1 MAGDVPRVAS
11 KLRRARLMS
20 GALPGW
26 ITIRGLRCDGRQG
39 VAAERRAQ
47 SSEYLVDISCHSDLS
62 RAVAL
67 DDLAAAVDIAAI
79 AATVRRRRARRGTR
93 ARREAASRRPRRG
106 GGVGRDRAHARQC
119 GAWPFLRTYS
129 AFSIARAK
137 STSRHARRRAACI
150 ACPSG
155 SSSPATMSTRE
166 AGVARRRAGIAS
178 SRHAKARSWPVVAA
192 SLCGR
197 CVPPIRIPCAALQRA
212 IRPSTGRAGRH
223 LRCCVTRSSTRRS
236 ASSLPAN
243 TRIRRVSD
251 TRLVPIAPRKKPGFE
266 TLAIHAGQEPEGL
279 YGAVTVPIFQTSTYA
294 QEAVGKHKG
303 YDYARTGNPTRT
315 ALEICLAAL
324 EDGKWGLAFGS
335 GMAAT
340 DAIAHTLSA
349 GDHVVLSD
357 DVYGGTYRL
366 YKRMYEQL
374 GVALTPVDMRRLDAV
389 RRAMRNSTKV
399 VWIESP
405 SNPTMKVVDIA
416 ALSEIA
422 HKGKALAV
430 VDNTFAS
437 PYLQNP
443 LAHGADL
450 VLHST
455 TKYIGGHSDVVG
467 GAIAG
472 NDPALRERLAY
483 LQNAAGGVPGPLDAW
498 LVLRGAKTLAVRM
511 ERHSANGQAVAE
523 WLAEHPKVTRV
534 NYPGL
539 TSHPQHALARKQM
552 RLFGGMLSF
561 EVRGGEVAAKR
572 LSGRTKIFALA
583 ESLGGVESLIEV
595 PLAMT
600 HGSVKGTKLA
610 PPAGLVR
617 LSVGIETVSDLI
629 ADLAQAIG

>member
-1 MAGDVPRVAS
+1 MPKYRGDR
-11 KLRRARLMS
+11 
-20 GALPGW
+20 PG
-26 ITIRGLRCDGRQG
+26 C
-39 VAAERRAQ
+39 
-47 SSEYLVDISCHSDLS
+47 
-62 RAVAL
+62 
-67 DDLAAAVDIAAI
+67 
-79 AATVRRRRARRGTR
+79 
-93 ARREAASRRPRRG
+93 
-106 GGVGRDRAHARQC
+106 
-119 GAWPFLRTYS
+119 
-129 AFSIARAK
+129 
-137 STSRHARRRAACI
+137 
-150 ACPSG
+150 
-155 SSSPATMSTRE
+155 
-166 AGVARRRAGIAS
+166 
-178 SRHAKARSWPVVAA
+178 
-192 SLCGR
+192 
-197 CVPPIRIPCAALQRA
+197 
-212 IRPSTGRAGRH
+212 
-223 LRCCVTRSSTRRS
+223 
-236 ASSLPAN
+236 
-243 TRIRRVSD
+243 
-251 TRLVPIAPRKKPGFE
+251 E

-303 YDYARTGNPTRT
+303 YDYVRTGNPTRT
-315 ALEICLAAL
+315 ALETCLAAL
-324 EDGKWGLAFGS
+324 ENGKWGLAFGS

-340 DAIAHTLSA
+340 DAIAHLLKA

-374 GVALTPVDMRRLDAV
+374 GVALTPVDMRDPENV
-389 RRAMRNSTKV
+389 RKAMRKRTKL

-467 GAIAG
+467 GAIVG
-472 NDPALRERLAY
+472 DDEALRDRLAF

-511 ERHSANGQAVAE
+511 ERHSENGLAVAE
-523 WLAEHPKVTRV
+523 WLAEHPKVKKV

-539 TSHPQHALARKQM
+539 PTHPQHALAKRQM
-552 RLFGGMLSF
+552 RAFGGMLSF
-561 EVRGGEVAAKR
+561 ELRAGEAAAKR
-572 LSGRTKIFALA
+572 VVARTKIFALA
-583 ESLGGVESLIEV
+583 ESLGGVESLVEV

-600 HGSVKGTKLA
+600 HGSVRGTKLA

-629 ADLAQAIG
+629 NDLAQAIG